1 MTLLGTLTIQILRM
15 FRSIFIQNGLRE
27 IATIFGKTH
36 WQVFTA
42 IFNLAYVLKQV
53 FVSVEG

>member
-15 FRSIFIQNGLRE
+15 FISIFIQNGLRE

-36 WQVFTA
+36 WRVFTT
-42 IFNLAYVLKQV
+42 FLHLFKQV
-53 FVSVEG
+53 FISVEG